1 MSLSLSL
8 EIIDALRSIAR
19 YTAGFLSEASITPNH
34 FWNASPGGLGSYL
47 PKYKIGEIGLHCY
60 CGDGTISFG
69 NVRPDRII
77 SLEVGPTVT
86 FNEQTDDIHFYR
98 YQNAGATAVKKHKVW
113 TQEDERTEQMDI
125 LSEIQTA
132 IKGKISGSYAGFSA
146 ELETQLSAKLGIN
159 HSEKNVHKTTK
170 TDEED
175 FDIPAWTDFALTQEH
190 SVSDIKQSVKVVCS
204 LDANVQIDG
213 GWKKYFDTLKEME
226 LYLKGG
232 GGGKNATELDDFVAT
247 RAFEM
252 FSLPTMDQQFVI
264 EKERISRNV
273 STGTVTRTD
282 TPIKH

>member
-1 MSLSLSL
+1 M
-8 EIIDALRSIAR
+8 
-19 YTAGFLSEASITPNH
+19 
-34 FWNASPGGLGSYL
+34 
-47 PKYKIGEIGLHCY
+47 
-60 CGDGTISFG
+60 
-69 NVRPDRII
+69 
-77 SLEVGPTVT
+77 
-86 FNEQTDDIHFYR
+86 
-98 YQNAGATAVKKHKVW
+98 W
-113 TQEDERTEQMDI
+113 TEEDERTEQMDI

-159 HSEKNVHKTTK
+159 HSEKNVRKTTK

-190 SVSDIKQSVKVVCS
+190 SVSDIKQSVNIVCS

-213 GWKKYFDTLKEME
+213 GWKKTFDTLKEME

-232 GGGKNATELDDFVAT
+232 GGGKNTTELDDFVAT

-252 FSLPTMDQQFVI
+252 FSLPTADQQFVI

-273 STGTVTRTD
+273 STGKVTRTD
-282 TPIKH
+282 TPIEH